1 MFNYK
6 GLKWIYRVILILPII
21 PIVWNMFY
29 LNQYSGFDASLRLN
43 LSLILVFLY
52 LSMLMFGLFFIKSQN
67 KVGTIILTV
76 ISLMGLCLGTY
87 FGYVNTRVYN
97 SLNNMTMQDSVINY
111 SLVTMAD
118 SPFNDVSDLEGY
130 TIGTLNLTKQEV
142 VENINQF
149 LEENEL
155 KDEAEVEKYDS
166 PVSMIHDLYDG
177 KIDAI
182 IVGDNYASLFS
193 EQLGFENIKD
203 ETKILAN
210 IETVIKQ
217 EQANTAITNTSLI
230 DEPFSILLIG
240 VDSTEQGLE
249 AASLADSL
257 IVATVNPQ
265 NLSVT
270 MTSIPR
276 DSYVEIPCFNNTKD
290 KITHSNNGGTTCVIE
305 SVEKMFDLNIPYY
318 VKINFKGVVELVDTI
333 GGIYVDVPVT
343 IEEQDSNRQFGEH
356 LITVEE
362 GYQHL
367 NGEQAL
373 ALSRHRKTLAKGDL
387 GRAAHQQL
395 VIEGIV
401 NQMLTEMNTVGEF
414 LDLLDVLGNNI
425 ETNISINQM
434 TSSLQYLLGLVPT
447 FNGQN
452 PLDYIHIKSMVVSAQ
467 YGYMDNPY
475 YSFKLSYAFPY
486 KGAIK
491 DAREQMLVNLEKESP
506 KFNFSFT
513 FNGFEEYEGT
523 QWVKTYYNESLPGD
537 ATENRTSTD
546 SSDDVKKPL
555 KEESNSSS
563 NNNSNI
569 NSSNNNSMVTPPT
582 TNSGDTG
589 STGGGT
595 GGSTSEGTGG
605 STSEGASGSTSEGTG
620 GSTGEEAGGSTGG
633 GTGGSTGEEAGG
645 STSGGTGGSTG
656 EEAGGS
662 TSGGTGGSTG
672 EEAGSSTGE
681 NTSPSPTPEQPD
693 NLTLQEGTN

>member
-1 MFNYK
+1 MFNNK
-6 GLKWIYRVILILPII
+6 GLKWIYRLILILPII
-21 PIVWNMFY
+21 PIVWNIIY

-43 LSLILVFLY
+43 ISLIFVFLY
-52 LSMLMFGLFFIKSQN
+52 LTIIMFGLFFIKAQN
-67 KVGTIILTV
+67 KVGTIILTA
-76 ISLMGLCLGTY
+76 ISFIGLCFGTY

-97 SLNNMTMQDSVINY
+97 SLNNMTMQESVINY

-142 VENINQF
+142 IENISQF

-193 EQLGFENIKD
+193 EQLGFEDIKN

-217 EQANTAITNTSLI
+217 EESNPAITNTSLI
-230 DEPFSILLIG
+230 DEPFSMLLIG

-257 IVATVNPQ
+257 IVATVNPKS
-265 NLSVT
+265 LSVT

-387 GRAAHQQL
+387 GRAEHQQL

-401 NQMLTEMNTVGEF
+401 NQMLTEMNTVGDF

-434 TSSLQYLLGLVPT
+434 TSGLQYLLGLVPT

-452 PLDYIHIKSMVVSAQ
+452 PLDFIHIKSMVVSAQ
-467 YGYMDNPY
+467 YGYMENPY

-486 KGAIK
+486 KGAIE
-491 DAREQMLVNLEKESP
+491 DARKQMLINLEKESP

-513 FNGFEEYEGT
+513 FNGFEEYQGA
-523 QWVKTYYNESLPGD
+523 QWVKTYYNESLPGG
-537 ATENRTSTD
+537 ATENSTSTD
-546 SSDDVKKPL
+546 SADDVKTPL

-563 NNNSNI
+563 NNNSGVTTPNI
-569 NSSNNNSMVTPPT
+569 NSSNNNSNNNQ
-582 TNSGDTG
+582 TNSG
-589 STGGGT
+589 
-595 GGSTSEGTGG
+595 
-605 STSEGASGSTSEGTG
+605 
-620 GSTGEEAGGSTGG
+620 
-633 GTGGSTGEEAGG
+633 
-645 STSGGTGGSTG
+645 
-656 EEAGGS
+656 
-662 TSGGTGGSTG
+662 
-672 EEAGSSTGE
+672 GSSSTQLE
-681 NTSPSPTPEQPD
+681 KPESTPKPEPTPEPEQPAPEPTPD
-693 NLTLQEGTN
+693 PEPTPEPEQPAPEPTPDPEPTPEPEQEPASALY

>member
-67 KVGTIILTV
+67 KVGTIILTA

-537 ATENRTSTD
+537 ATENRISTD

-605 STSEGASGSTSEGTG
+605 STSEGAGGSTSEGTG
-620 GSTGEEAGGSTGG
+620 GSTDEEAGGSTGG

>member
-656 EEAGGS
+656 EEAG
-662 TSGGTGGSTG
+662 
-672 EEAGSSTGE
+672 SSTGE

>member
-1 MFNYK
+1 MFNNK
-6 GLKWIYRVILILPII
+6 GLKWIYRIIMILPII
-21 PIVWNMFY
+21 PIIWNIIY
-29 LNQYSGFDASLRLN
+29 INQYSGFDSLLRLN
-43 LSLILVFLY
+43 LSLIFIFLY
-52 LSMLMFGLFFIKSQN
+52 LAILMFGLYVVKEEN
-67 KVGTIILTV
+67 KVGTIILTIV
-76 ISLMGLCLGTY
+76 ALIGLFTGTY
-87 FGYVNTRVYN
+87 FGYVNTRVYH
-97 SLNNMTMQDSVINY
+97 SLNNMTMQDSIISY

-118 SPFNDVSDLEGY
+118 SPFTEVKDLEGY

-142 VENINQF
+142 IDNIDQF

-155 KDEAEVEKYDS
+155 TDEAEVEKYDS
-166 PVSMIHDLYDG
+166 PISMIHDLYDG
-177 KIDAI
+177 KVDAI
-182 IVGDNYASLFS
+182 IVGDNYGSLFS
-193 EQLGFENIKD
+193 EQLGFEDIKN

-210 IETVIKQ
+210 IETVIQQ
-217 EQANTAITNTSLI
+217 EELKPGMANTSLI
-230 DEPFSILLIG
+230 DDPFSILLIG

-257 IVATVNPQ
+257 IIATVNPQ

-387 GRAAHQQL
+387 GRAEHQQL

-425 ETNISINQM
+425 ETNISLNQM
-434 TSSLQYLLGLVPT
+434 TSSLQYLLGLVST

-486 KGAIK
+486 KGAIA
-491 DAREQMLVNLEKESP
+491 DAREQMLINLEKESP
-506 KFNFSFT
+506 QFNYSFT

-523 QWVKTYYNESLPGD
+523 QWVQTYYNEPLPGG
-537 ATENRTSTD
+537 ATENNVTTDDEEEVKITVTDKNTSLTND
-546 SSDDVKKPL
+546 KTINNPS
-555 KEESNSSS
+555 SSS
-563 NNNSNI
+563 NGSNGITNDGSNSE
-569 NSSNNNSMVTPPT
+569 SSNGSNGITNDGSNSESSNGSNGITNDGSNSESNNESNGVTNDGSNSESNNESNGV
-582 TNSGDTG
+582 TNDG
-589 STGGGT
+589 S
-595 GGSTSEGTGG
+595 
-605 STSEGASGSTSEGTG
+605 
-620 GSTGEEAGGSTGG
+620 
-633 GTGGSTGEEAGG
+633 
-645 STSGGTGGSTG
+645 
-656 EEAGGS
+656 
-662 TSGGTGGSTG
+662 
-672 EEAGSSTGE
+672 
-681 NTSPSPTPEQPD
+681 NTEQVETD
-693 NLTLQEGTN
+693 LTQEQVEMDLILDQMAVQYSNRYCRGIRLTLSLKK

>member
-1 MFNYK
+1 MFNNK
-6 GLKWIYRVILILPII
+6 GLKWIYRIIMILPII
-21 PIVWNMFY
+21 PIIWNIIY
-29 LNQYSGFDASLRLN
+29 INQYSGFDSLLRLN
-43 LSLILVFLY
+43 LSLIFIFLY
-52 LSMLMFGLFFIKSQN
+52 LAILMFGLYVVKEEN
-67 KVGTIILTV
+67 KVGTIILTIV
-76 ISLMGLCLGTY
+76 ALIGLFTGTY
-87 FGYVNTRVYN
+87 FGYVNTRVYH
-97 SLNNMTMQDSVINY
+97 SLNNMTMQDSIISY

-118 SPFNDVSDLEGY
+118 SPFTEVKDLEGY

-142 VENINQF
+142 IDNIDQF

-155 KDEAEVEKYDS
+155 TDEAEVEKYDS
-166 PVSMIHDLYDG
+166 PISMIHDLYDG
-177 KIDAI
+177 KVDAI
-182 IVGDNYASLFS
+182 IVGDNYGSLFS
-193 EQLGFENIKD
+193 EQLGFEDIKN

-210 IETVIKQ
+210 IETVIQQ
-217 EQANTAITNTSLI
+217 EELKPGMANTSLI
-230 DEPFSILLIG
+230 DDPFSILLIG

-257 IVATVNPQ
+257 IIATVNPQ

-387 GRAAHQQL
+387 GRAEHQQL

-425 ETNISINQM
+425 ETNISLNQM
-434 TSSLQYLLGLVPT
+434 TSSLQYLLGLVST

-486 KGAIK
+486 KGAIA
-491 DAREQMLVNLEKESP
+491 DAREQMLINLEKESP
-506 KFNFSFT
+506 QFNYSFT

-523 QWVKTYYNESLPGD
+523 QWVQTYYNEPLPGG
-537 ATENRTSTD
+537 ATENNVTTDDEEEVKITVTDKNTSLTND
-546 SSDDVKKPL
+546 KTINNPS
-555 KEESNSSS
+555 SSS
-563 NNNSNI
+563 NGSNGITNDGSNSE
-569 NSSNNNSMVTPPT
+569 SSNGSNGITNDGSNSESSNGSNGITNDGSNSESSNGSNGITNDGSNSESSNGSNGITNDGSNSESNNES
-582 TNSGDTG
+582 NG
-589 STGGGT
+589 
-595 GGSTSEGTGG
+595 
-605 STSEGASGSTSEGTG
+605 
-620 GSTGEEAGGSTGG
+620 
-633 GTGGSTGEEAGG
+633 
-645 STSGGTGGSTG
+645 
-656 EEAGGS
+656 
-662 TSGGTGGSTG
+662 
-672 EEAGSSTGE
+672 
-681 NTSPSPTPEQPD
+681 
-693 NLTLQEGTN
+693 

>member
-52 LSMLMFGLFFIKSQN
+52 LSILMFGLFFIKSQN
-67 KVGTIILTV
+67 KVGTIILTA

-605 STSEGASGSTSEGTG
+605 STSEGAGGSTSEGTG
-620 GSTGEEAGGSTGG
+620 GSTSEEAGGSTG
-633 GTGGSTGEEAGG
+633 
-645 STSGGTGGSTG
+645 GGTGGSTG

>member
-67 KVGTIILTV
+67 KVGTIILTA

-537 ATENRTSTD
+537 ATENRISTD

-595 GGSTSEGTGG
+595 GGSTSE
-605 STSEGASGSTSEGTG
+605 A
-620 GSTGEEAGGSTGG
+620 
-633 GTGGSTGEEAGG
+633 
-645 STSGGTGGSTG
+645 
-656 EEAGGS
+656 AGGS

>member
-1 MFNYK
+1 MFNNK
-6 GLKWIYRVILILPII
+6 GLKWIYRIIMILPII
-21 PIVWNMFY
+21 PIIWNIIY
-29 LNQYSGFDASLRLN
+29 INQYSGFDSLLRLN
-43 LSLILVFLY
+43 LSLIFIFLY
-52 LSMLMFGLFFIKSQN
+52 LAILMFGLYVVKEEN
-67 KVGTIILTV
+67 KVGTIILTIV
-76 ISLMGLCLGTY
+76 ALIGLFTGTY
-87 FGYVNTRVYN
+87 FGYVNTRVYH
-97 SLNNMTMQDSVINY
+97 SLNNMTMQDSIISY

-118 SPFNDVSDLEGY
+118 SPFTEVKDLEGY

-142 VENINQF
+142 IDNIDQF

-155 KDEAEVEKYDS
+155 TDEAEVEKYDS
-166 PVSMIHDLYDG
+166 PISMIHDLYDG
-177 KIDAI
+177 KVDAI
-182 IVGDNYASLFS
+182 IVGDNYGSLFS
-193 EQLGFENIKD
+193 EQLGFEDIKN

-210 IETVIKQ
+210 IETVIQQ
-217 EQANTAITNTSLI
+217 EELKPGMANTSLI
-230 DEPFSILLIG
+230 DDPFSILLIG

-257 IVATVNPQ
+257 IIATVNPQ

-387 GRAAHQQL
+387 GRAEHQQL

-425 ETNISINQM
+425 ETNISLNQM
-434 TSSLQYLLGLVPT
+434 TSSLQYLLGLVST

-452 PLDYIHIKSMVVSAQ
+452 PLDYIH
-467 YGYMDNPY
+467 
-475 YSFKLSYAFPY
+475 
-486 KGAIK
+486 
-491 DAREQMLVNLEKESP
+491 
-506 KFNFSFT
+506 
-513 FNGFEEYEGT
+513 
-523 QWVKTYYNESLPGD
+523 
-537 ATENRTSTD
+537 
-546 SSDDVKKPL
+546 
-555 KEESNSSS
+555 
-563 NNNSNI
+563 
-569 NSSNNNSMVTPPT
+569 
-582 TNSGDTG
+582 
-589 STGGGT
+589 
-595 GGSTSEGTGG
+595 
-605 STSEGASGSTSEGTG
+605 
-620 GSTGEEAGGSTGG
+620 
-633 GTGGSTGEEAGG
+633 
-645 STSGGTGGSTG
+645 
-656 EEAGGS
+656 
-662 TSGGTGGSTG
+662 
-672 EEAGSSTGE
+672 
-681 NTSPSPTPEQPD
+681 
-693 NLTLQEGTN
+693 

>member
-605 STSEGASGSTSEGTG
+605 STSE
-620 GSTGEEAGGSTGG
+620 EAGGSTG
-633 GTGGSTGEEAGG
+633 
-645 STSGGTGGSTG
+645 GGTGGSTG

>member
-1 MFNYK
+1 MFNNK
-6 GLKWIYRVILILPII
+6 GLKWIYRIIMILPII
-21 PIVWNMFY
+21 PIIWNIIY
-29 LNQYSGFDASLRLN
+29 INQYSGFDSLLRLN
-43 LSLILVFLY
+43 LSLIFIFLY
-52 LSMLMFGLFFIKSQN
+52 LAILMFGLYVVKEEN
-67 KVGTIILTV
+67 KVGTIILTIV
-76 ISLMGLCLGTY
+76 ALIGLFTGTY
-87 FGYVNTRVYN
+87 FGYVNTRVYH
-97 SLNNMTMQDSVINY
+97 SLNNMTMQDSIISY

-118 SPFNDVSDLEGY
+118 SPFTEVKDLEGY

-142 VENINQF
+142 IDNIDQF

-155 KDEAEVEKYDS
+155 TDEAEVEKYDS
-166 PVSMIHDLYDG
+166 PISMIHDLYDG
-177 KIDAI
+177 KVDAI
-182 IVGDNYASLFS
+182 IVGDNYGSLFS
-193 EQLGFENIKD
+193 EQLGFEDIKN

-210 IETVIKQ
+210 IETVIQQ
-217 EQANTAITNTSLI
+217 EELKPGMANTSLI
-230 DEPFSILLIG
+230 DDPFSILLIG

-257 IVATVNPQ
+257 IIATVNPQ

-387 GRAAHQQL
+387 GRAEHQQL

-425 ETNISINQM
+425 ETNISLNQM
-434 TSSLQYLLGLVPT
+434 TSSLQYLLGLVST

-486 KGAIK
+486 KGAIA
-491 DAREQMLVNLEKESP
+491 DAREQMLINLEQESP
-506 KFNFSFT
+506 QFNYSFT

-523 QWVKTYYNESLPGD
+523 QWVQTYYNEPLPGG
-537 ATENRTSTD
+537 ATENNVTTDDEEEVKAPIKEENNLSTNNPTIN
-546 SSDDVKKPL
+546 SSSINSGSSIGTGGNESNL
-555 KEESNSSS
+555 GTGGNGSNSGTGENGSNSGTGGNGSNSGTGGNGSNSGTGENESNS
-563 NNNSNI
+563 
-569 NSSNNNSMVTPPT
+569 
-582 TNSGDTG
+582 
-589 STGGGT
+589 GT
-595 GGSTSEGTGG
+595 GGNGSNSGTGG
-605 STSEGASGSTSEGTG
+605 NGSNSGTG
-620 GSTGEEAGGSTGG
+620 GNESNS
-633 GTGGSTGEEAGG
+633 GTGGNG
-645 STSGGTGGSTG
+645 SDLGSD
-656 EEAGGS
+656 
-662 TSGGTGGSTG
+662 
-672 EEAGSSTGE
+672 GSSI
-681 NTSPSPTPEQPD
+681 
-693 NLTLQEGTN
+693 

>member
-343 IEEQDSNRQFGEH
+343 IEEQDSKRLCGEH
-356 LITVEE
+356 VITVEE
-362 GYQHL
+362 GSQHF

-373 ALSRHRKTLAKGDL
+373 ALSRLRKPLAKGDL

-645 STSGGTGGSTG
+645 STF
-656 EEAGGS
+656 
-662 TSGGTGGSTG
+662 
-672 EEAGSSTGE
+672 
-681 NTSPSPTPEQPD
+681 NK
-693 NLTLQEGTN
+693 

>member
-1 MFNYK
+1 M
-6 GLKWIYRVILILPII
+6 
-21 PIVWNMFY
+21 
-29 LNQYSGFDASLRLN
+29 
-43 LSLILVFLY
+43 
-52 LSMLMFGLFFIKSQN
+52 
-67 KVGTIILTV
+67 
-76 ISLMGLCLGTY
+76 
-87 FGYVNTRVYN
+87 
-97 SLNNMTMQDSVINY
+97 
-111 SLVTMAD
+111 
-118 SPFNDVSDLEGY
+118 
-130 TIGTLNLTKQEV
+130 
-142 VENINQF
+142 
-149 LEENEL
+149 
-155 KDEAEVEKYDS
+155 
-166 PVSMIHDLYDG
+166 
-177 KIDAI
+177 
-182 IVGDNYASLFS
+182 
-193 EQLGFENIKD
+193 
-203 ETKILAN
+203 
-210 IETVIKQ
+210 
-217 EQANTAITNTSLI
+217 
-230 DEPFSILLIG
+230 
-240 VDSTEQGLE
+240 
-249 AASLADSL
+249 
-257 IVATVNPQ
+257 
-265 NLSVT
+265 
-270 MTSIPR
+270 
-276 DSYVEIPCFNNTKD
+276 
-290 KITHSNNGGTTCVIE
+290 
-305 SVEKMFDLNIPYY
+305 
-318 VKINFKGVVELVDTI
+318 
-333 GGIYVDVPVT
+333 T

-620 GSTGEEAGGSTGG
+620 GSTSEEAGGSTGG

>member
-1 MFNYK
+1 MFNNK
-6 GLKWIYRVILILPII
+6 GLKWIYRIIMILPII
-21 PIVWNMFY
+21 PIIWNIIY
-29 LNQYSGFDASLRLN
+29 INQYSGFDSLLRLN
-43 LSLILVFLY
+43 LSLIFIFLY
-52 LSMLMFGLFFIKSQN
+52 LAILMFGLYVVKEEN
-67 KVGTIILTV
+67 KVGTIILTIV
-76 ISLMGLCLGTY
+76 ALIGLFTGTY
-87 FGYVNTRVYN
+87 FGYVNTRVYH
-97 SLNNMTMQDSVINY
+97 SLNNMTMQDSIISY

-118 SPFNDVSDLEGY
+118 SPFTEVKDLEGY

-142 VENINQF
+142 IDNIDQF

-155 KDEAEVEKYDS
+155 TDEAEVEKYDS
-166 PVSMIHDLYDG
+166 PISMIHDLYDG
-177 KIDAI
+177 KVDAI
-182 IVGDNYASLFS
+182 IVGDNYGSLFS
-193 EQLGFENIKD
+193 EQLGFEDIKN

-210 IETVIKQ
+210 IETVIQQ
-217 EQANTAITNTSLI
+217 EELKPGMANTSLI
-230 DEPFSILLIG
+230 DDPFSILLIG

-257 IVATVNPQ
+257 IIATVNPQ

-387 GRAAHQQL
+387 GRAEHQQL

-425 ETNISINQM
+425 ETNISLNQM
-434 TSSLQYLLGLVPT
+434 TSSLQYLLGLVST

-486 KGAIK
+486 KGAIA
-491 DAREQMLVNLEKESP
+491 DAREQMLINLEQESP
-506 KFNFSFT
+506 QFNYSFT

-523 QWVKTYYNESLPGD
+523 QWVQTYYNEPLPGG
-537 ATENRTSTD
+537 ATENNVTTDDEEEVKAPIKEENNLSTNNPTIN
-546 SSDDVKKPL
+546 SSSINSGSSIGTGGNESNL
-555 KEESNSSS
+555 GTGGNGSNSGTGENGSNSGTGGNGSNSGTGGNGSNSGTGGNGSNSGTGGNGSNSGTGENESNS
-563 NNNSNI
+563 
-569 NSSNNNSMVTPPT
+569 
-582 TNSGDTG
+582 
-589 STGGGT
+589 GT
-595 GGSTSEGTGG
+595 GGNGSNSGTGG
-605 STSEGASGSTSEGTG
+605 NGSNSGTG
-620 GSTGEEAGGSTGG
+620 GNESNS
-633 GTGGSTGEEAGG
+633 GTGGNG
-645 STSGGTGGSTG
+645 SDLGSD
-656 EEAGGS
+656 
-662 TSGGTGGSTG
+662 
-672 EEAGSSTGE
+672 GSSI
-681 NTSPSPTPEQPD
+681 
-693 NLTLQEGTN
+693 

>member
-1 MFNYK
+1 MFNNK
-6 GLKWIYRVILILPII
+6 GLKWIYRIIMILPII
-21 PIVWNMFY
+21 PIIWNIIY
-29 LNQYSGFDASLRLN
+29 INQYSGFDALLRLN
-43 LSLILVFLY
+43 LSLIFIFLY
-52 LSMLMFGLFFIKSQN
+52 LAILMFGLYVVKEEN
-67 KVGTIILTV
+67 KVGTIILTIV
-76 ISLMGLCLGTY
+76 ALIGLFTGTY
-87 FGYVNTRVYN
+87 FGYVNTRVYH
-97 SLNNMTMQDSVINY
+97 SLNNMTMQDSIISY

-118 SPFNDVSDLEGY
+118 SPFTEAKDLEGY

-142 VENINQF
+142 IDNIDQF

-155 KDEAEVEKYDS
+155 TDEAEVEKYDS
-166 PVSMIHDLYDG
+166 PISMIHDLYDG
-177 KIDAI
+177 KVDAI
-182 IVGDNYASLFS
+182 IVGDNYGSLFS
-193 EQLGFENIKD
+193 EQLGFEDIKN

-210 IETVIKQ
+210 IETVIQQ
-217 EQANTAITNTSLI
+217 EELKPGMANTSLI
-230 DEPFSILLIG
+230 DDPFSILLIG

-257 IVATVNPQ
+257 IIATVNPQ

-387 GRAAHQQL
+387 GRAEHQQL

-425 ETNISINQM
+425 ETNISLNQM
-434 TSSLQYLLGLVPT
+434 TSSLQYLLGLVST

-486 KGAIK
+486 KGAIA
-491 DAREQMLVNLEKESP
+491 DAREQMLINLEQESP
-506 KFNFSFT
+506 QFNYSFT

-523 QWVKTYYNESLPGD
+523 QWVQTYYNEPLPGG
-537 ATENRTSTD
+537 ATENNVTTDDEEEVKAPIKEENSLSTNNPTIN
-546 SSDDVKKPL
+546 SSSINSGSSIGTGGNESNL
-555 KEESNSSS
+555 GTGGNGSNSGTGGNGSNSGTGENGSNSGTGGNGSNSGTGENGSNSGTGENGSNSGTGENGSNSGTGGNGSNSGTGGNGSNSGTGGNESNS
-563 NNNSNI
+563 
-569 NSSNNNSMVTPPT
+569 
-582 TNSGDTG
+582 G
-589 STGGGT
+589 
-595 GGSTSEGTGG
+595 
-605 STSEGASGSTSEGTG
+605 
-620 GSTGEEAGGSTGG
+620 
-633 GTGGSTGEEAGG
+633 
-645 STSGGTGGSTG
+645 
-656 EEAGGS
+656 
-662 TSGGTGGSTG
+662 
-672 EEAGSSTGE
+672 TGE
-681 NTSPSPTPEQPD
+681 NESDLGSDGSSIQ
-693 NLTLQEGTN
+693 

>member
-1 MFNYK
+1 MFNNK
-6 GLKWIYRVILILPII
+6 GLKWIYRIIMILPII
-21 PIVWNMFY
+21 PIIWNIIY
-29 LNQYSGFDASLRLN
+29 INQYSGFDSLLRLN
-43 LSLILVFLY
+43 LSLIFIFLY
-52 LSMLMFGLFFIKSQN
+52 LAILMFGLYVVKEEN
-67 KVGTIILTV
+67 KVGTIILTIV
-76 ISLMGLCLGTY
+76 ALIGLFTGTY
-87 FGYVNTRVYN
+87 FGYVNTRVYH
-97 SLNNMTMQDSVINY
+97 SLNNMTMQDSIISY

-118 SPFNDVSDLEGY
+118 SPFTEVKDLEGY

-142 VENINQF
+142 IDNIDQF

-155 KDEAEVEKYDS
+155 TDEAEVEKYDS
-166 PVSMIHDLYDG
+166 PISMIHDLYDG
-177 KIDAI
+177 KVDAI
-182 IVGDNYASLFS
+182 IVGDNYGSLFS
-193 EQLGFENIKD
+193 EQLGFEDIKN

-210 IETVIKQ
+210 IETVIQQ
-217 EQANTAITNTSLI
+217 EELKPGMANTSLI
-230 DEPFSILLIG
+230 DDPFSILLIG

-257 IVATVNPQ
+257 IIATVNPQ

-387 GRAAHQQL
+387 GRAEHQQL

-425 ETNISINQM
+425 ETNISLNQM
-434 TSSLQYLLGLVPT
+434 TSSLQYLLGLVST

-486 KGAIK
+486 KGAIA
-491 DAREQMLVNLEKESP
+491 DAREQMLINLEQESP
-506 KFNFSFT
+506 QFNYSFT

-523 QWVKTYYNESLPGD
+523 QWVQTYYNEPLPGG
-537 ATENRTSTD
+537 ATENNVTTD
-546 SSDDVKKPL
+546 DEEEVKAPI
-555 KEESNSSS
+555 KEENNSSM
-563 NNNSNI
+563 NNNVT
-569 NSSNNNSMVTPPT
+569 VTPPT
-582 TNSGDTG
+582 HNSGNSNLNNG
-589 STGGGT
+589 SNITQPET
-595 GGSTSEGTGG
+595 PMVPETPTVPETPMVPE
-605 STSEGASGSTSEGTG
+605 TPTVPETP
-620 GSTGEEAGGSTGG
+620 STGE
-633 GTGGSTGEEAGG
+633 
-645 STSGGTGGSTG
+645 
-656 EEAGGS
+656 
-662 TSGGTGGSTG
+662 
-672 EEAGSSTGE
+672 
-681 NTSPSPTPEQPD
+681 
-693 NLTLQEGTN
+693 GTN

>member
-1 MFNYK
+1 MFSHKN
-6 GLKWIYRVILILPII
+6 LKWIYRLILFLPII
-21 PIVWNMFY
+21 PIIWNIIYF
-29 LNQYSGFDASLRLN
+29 NQYSGFDSLLRLN
-43 LSLILVFLY
+43 ISLILIFLY
-52 LSMLMFGLFFIKSQN
+52 LTVFLFGLFFIKSNN
-67 KVGTIILTV
+67 KIGTSILTV
-76 ISLMGLCLGTY
+76 VSLIGFCFGSY

-97 SLNNMTMQDSVINY
+97 SLNNMTMQESVINY
-111 SLVTMAD
+111 SLVTMTD
-118 SPFNDVSDLEGY
+118 RSFSEVSDLEGH

-142 VENINQF
+142 IDNINQF

-166 PVSMIHDLYDG
+166 PVTMIHDLYDG

-182 IVGDNYASLFS
+182 IVGDNYSSLFS
-193 EQLGFENIKD
+193 EQLGFEDIKN
-203 ETKILAN
+203 ETKVLAN

-217 EQANTAITNTSLI
+217 EGSNLAITNTSLI
-230 DEPFSILLIG
+230 DEPFSMLLIG

-257 IVATVNPQ
+257 IVATVNPK

-387 GRAAHQQL
+387 GRAEHQQL

-401 NQMLTEMNTVGEF
+401 NQMLTEMNTVNEF

-434 TSSLQYLLGLVPT
+434 TSGLQYLLGLVPT

-452 PLDYIHIKSMVVSAQ
+452 PLDFIHIKSMVLSAQ

-486 KGAIK
+486 EGAIE
-491 DAREQMLVNLEKESP
+491 DARNQMLINLEKQSP
-506 KFNFSFT
+506 NFNFNFS
-513 FNGFEEYEGT
+513 FNGFEEYEGA
-523 QWVKTYYNESLPGD
+523 QWVKTYYNESLPSG
-537 ATENRTSTD
+537 ASENSTSTD
-546 SSDDVKKPL
+546 ESIEIETPVKG
-555 KEESNSSS
+555 ESNSTV
-563 NNNSNI
+563 NDNLVI
-569 NSSNNNSMVTPPT
+569 TPPT
-582 TNSGDTG
+582 SNSGNTG

-595 GGSTSEGTGG
+595 GNSTNGGTGN
-605 STSEGASGSTSEGTG
+605 STNGGTG
-620 GSTGEEAGGSTGG
+620 NSTGG
-633 GTGGSTGEEAGG
+633 GTGNSTGGGTDNSTNGGTGNSTNEGTGNSTNEGTDNSTGEGTDNSTGGGTDNSTGGGTDNSAGAETES
-645 STSGGTGGSTG
+645 STSVES
-656 EEAGGS
+656 EDNS
-662 TSGGTGGSTG
+662 LV
-672 EEAGSSTGE
+672 
-681 NTSPSPTPEQPD
+681 PSPIQ
-693 NLTLQEGTN
+693 